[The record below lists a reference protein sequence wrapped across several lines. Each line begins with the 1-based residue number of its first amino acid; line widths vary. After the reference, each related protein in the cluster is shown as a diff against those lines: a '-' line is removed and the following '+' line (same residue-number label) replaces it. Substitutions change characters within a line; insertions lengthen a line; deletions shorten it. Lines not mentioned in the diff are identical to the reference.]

1 MLASCSIDIHA
12 SALRGV
18 LRALDVKRARDA
30 VALLSPAGSGIRVTI
45 DSALASGTTELACGG
60 RWSRR
65 IAVSHACLSRILSS
79 YGDDPVRLTYF
90 EGTIAINR
98 TRIPAIDLSRPMLAT
113 RPRPARPQQPC
124 LPGLID
130 DGGLFAFSAGR
141 PR

>member
-12 SALRGV
+12 SALRGA
-18 LRALDVKRARDA
+18 LRALDVGRARDA
-30 VALLSPAGSGIRVTI
+30 VVLLSPAGSGVRVTI

-65 IAVSHACLSRILSS
+65 IAVSHARLSRILAS

-98 TRIPAIDLSRPMLAT
+98 TRIPAIDNSRPMLA
-113 RPRPARPQQPC
+113 ARPQAARPHQPC
-124 LPGLID
+124 LPDLID
-130 DGGLFAFSAGR
+130 DGSLFGFAAGR